1 MANTQ
6 TLIHRG
12 TGLLVLEVINSNPNG
27 DPDRDGEPRTRA
39 NGIGEISPVSV
50 KRKIRDLIEDK
61 EGLVW
66 ENFASKMEL
75 DPAKFQILESSS
87 TDPAQVKKLAKT
99 PEGCKQLLS
108 QYWDVRLFGT
118 TYLQKDDG
126 SNDKEGNRFIHSGLV
141 QFGLG
146 TSIAPVRIERM
157 TNTRKANPEED
168 KTGGMAPMGYRIVE
182 HGVYTIPFFVNP
194 NDAKKLGT
202 TEQDIELM
210 LQLLPYAY
218 KFTSSAA
225 RPHVEV
231 RHVWYARHK
240 NPLGS
245 VNDVDLVQQLKPVF
259 KKVDDS
265 IKYSSSWADYEEAV
279 AMPNQL
285 SSGFSSK
292 VDLMDYANNG

>member
-6 TLIHRG
+6 NLIHRG

-50 KRKIRDLIEDK
+50 KRKLRDLIEDK
-61 EGLVW
+61 EGFVW
-66 ENFASKMEL
+66 EAFSNQMDI
-75 DPAKFQILESSS
+75 DPSRFQILESAM
-87 TDPAQVKKLAKT
+87 TNPADVKKLAKT
-99 PEGCKQLLS
+99 AEGCKQLLS
-108 QYWDVRLFGT
+108 QFWDVRLFGT

-126 SNDKEGNRFIHSGLV
+126 TNDKDGNRFIHSGLV

-146 TSIAPVRIERM
+146 TSIAPVKIERM

-168 KTGGMAPMGYRIVE
+168 KSGGMAPMGYRIVE
-182 HGVYTIPFFVNP
+182 HGVYTVPFFVNP

-210 LQLLPYAY
+210 LQLLPHAY

-231 RHVWYARHK
+231 RHVWYAKHK

-259 KKVDDS
+259 KPENEQMKHS
-265 IKYSSSWADYEEAV
+265 GSWSDYQDAK
-279 AMPNQL
+279 PDQL
-285 SSGFSSK
+285 PESVSSK
-292 VDLMDYANNG
+292 IDLVDYANNG